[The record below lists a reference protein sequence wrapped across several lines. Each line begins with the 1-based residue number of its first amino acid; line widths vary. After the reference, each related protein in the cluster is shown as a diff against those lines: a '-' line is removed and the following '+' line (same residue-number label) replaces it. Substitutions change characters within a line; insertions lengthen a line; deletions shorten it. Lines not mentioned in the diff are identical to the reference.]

1 MANLALQIENMHCGS
16 CVRRV
21 TMALNTLPNTHANQV
36 AIGSASVT
44 TTAAPDKIQQTLAD
58 AGYPA
63 TITST
68 TP

>member
-1 MANLALQIENMHCGS
+1 MAHLALQIENMHCGS

-21 TMALNTLPNTHANQV
+21 MLALNALPDTHADEV
-36 AIGSASVT
+36 AIGSAKV
-44 TTAAPDKIQQTLAD
+44 TTAATPDQIQQALTA

-63 TITST
+63 SITST